1 MTREECPVPLAL
13 VTGASRGLGAEVA
26 CALTTHGIHVAAV
39 ARSSGALEEIDD
51 RIRRSGGS
59 ATLVPLDL
67 GDTEGIE
74 RLSEKVRN
82 RFGRLDILVHA
93 AADSLP
99 FTPVRDIPADG
110 LERLWRTNAYS
121 ARALI
126 AAFEPMLTD
135 SGGKARFVC
144 DPNVGGAY
152 RGAYAATKEALR
164 ALVTAWQ
171 AECPVIDIA
180 IVDPP
185 PMATELRRR
194 GYPGENPAGLADPAE
209 VALSIVQ
216 DLVKN
221 GTLPNGS

>member
-1 MTREECPVPLAL
+1 
-13 VTGASRGLGAEVA
+13 
-26 CALTTHGIHVAAV
+26 
-39 ARSSGALEEIDD
+39 
-51 RIRRSGGS
+51 
-59 ATLVPLDL
+59 
-67 GDTEGIE
+67 
-74 RLSEKVRN
+74 
-82 RFGRLDILVHA
+82 
-93 AADSLP
+93 
-99 FTPVRDIPADG
+99 
-110 LERLWRTNAYS
+110 
-121 ARALI
+121 
-126 AAFEPMLTD
+126 MLTD